1 MANPADIEDPTFR
14 SALEEAE
21 RLLDDGDYTGA
32 ARTCA
37 ETYLL
42 LLARRPE
49 LLPPPDLPDTQPL
62 DPAGQTR
69 RAEGAGDLARL
80 DAARRFR
87 QQWWPATGSISVV
100 VGPDRQPRV
109 QYAKERV
116 SLSEAAG
123 YFEFLVEQLAAAQR
137 QA

>member
-1 MANPADIEDPTFR
+1 MQRD
-14 SALEEAE
+14 
-21 RLLDDGDYTGA
+21 
-32 ARTCA
+32 
-37 ETYLL
+37 
-42 LLARRPE
+42 RRPPE
-49 LLPPPDLPDTQPL
+49 VAQRP
-62 DPAGQTR
+62 GS
-69 RAEGAGDLARL
+69 
-80 DAARRFR
+80 ARRFR

-137 QA
+137 QT